1 MLHTSAVAESAVHRR
16 VGRPT
21 SLTPEVAEIIVDAM
35 RAGNYAETAA
45 CLAGISVAT
54 LRNWLRDGRRN
65 LSPELAEFARS
76 VAQARAIAEV
86 RDLEKIGRDP
96 SWQAAAW
103 RLERRH
109 PKRWG
114 RRKYEPKVKPEPP
127 YQSINEVVAEIR
139 AVLDD
144 LPDEPPSP

>member
-1 MLHTSAVAESAVHRR
+1 MLQVPGAPTDRRR

-35 RAGNYAETAA
+35 RAGNFLETAA
-45 CLAGISVAT
+45 ALAGVSVSSV
-54 LRNWLRDGRRN
+54 RNWIRAGNHDTT
-65 LSPELAEFARS
+65 PKLAEFAKDVR
-76 VAQARAIAEV
+76 QARAQAEIA
-86 RDLEKIGRDP
+86 DLNHIRKDP

-114 RRKYEPKVKPEPP
+114 RRRYEPKLRPEPP
-127 YQSINEVVAEIR
+127 PQSPAEVAAEIR
-139 AVLDD
+139 AVLAN
-144 LPDEPPSP
+144 LSDEPPSP